1 MQVNFTNCRL
11 LPARQR
17 RESLRERSV
26 MTNAEIKAG
35 LIQVLQALNSIPV
48 SGKISLANMVGSINV
63 LEDII
68 RQLPEDEEEQ

>member
-1 MQVNFTNCRL
+1 
-11 LPARQR
+11 
-17 RESLRERSV
+17 

-68 RQLPEDEEEQ
+68 RQLPEDEQEQ